1 MDVMRKLRGKWCSA
15 YRGVQTMTHNSAME
29 LVLSREAASIEK
41 TGHTSAVSEENA
53 MIDELF
59 MFGLYHD

>member
-1 MDVMRKLRGKWCSA
+1 
-15 YRGVQTMTHNSAME
+15 MTHNSAME
-29 LVLSREAASIEK
+29 LVLSREAVSIEK

-59 MFGLYHD
+59 MFGLYHDYKSIFEILTQPLSQS

>member
-1 MDVMRKLRGKWCSA
+1 
-15 YRGVQTMTHNSAME
+15 ME

-41 TGHTSAVSEENA
+41 TGHASAVSEENA

-59 MFGLYHD
+59 MFGLYHDYKPIFETLTQPLSQS